1 MWLALLAPSLGHN
14 YYSLFFRSYSYY
26 IEVSM
31 DQKDWV
37 KVIDHSKYLC
47 RSWQDLYFTPRVVR
61 YIRIVG
67 TYNTLN
73 KVFHVVSL
81 EAYYTK
87 KSFQIHKGILSKY
100 CQFTKIRF
108 SYLWNDRTCL
118 MPYVISWTQMAEP
131 IPNKRKKP
139 WA

>member
-1 MWLALLAPSLGHN
+1 MINGLKNSKKYVNILNHN
-14 YYSLFFRSYSYY
+14 DFCFLSRSYSYY

-37 KVIDHSKYLC
+37 RVVDHTKYLC
-47 RSWQDLYFTPRVVR
+47 RSWQELYFTPRVVR

-87 KSFQIHKGILSKY
+87 KPFQINKHGIFSK
-100 CQFTKIRF
+100 F
-108 SYLWNDRTCL
+108 SIKYSTTLFD
-118 MPYVISWTQMAEP
+118 
-131 IPNKRKKP
+131 PNRKVLN
-139 WA
+139 